1 MSGSKPRHWLVV
13 LGMILL
19 VIVSGVIVVSGIS
32 LAVHGGG
39 MDEVIEMAE
48 KAGWG
53 LVALV
58 GAVVLIFVGGCIAIV
73 CGDAVDRWRDRR
85 PPDEE
90 KDGEATSTGRSG
102 STDVFFLTFIGIC
115 WIALLVIFGEHDLID
130 LAQVA
135 AAVAVLV
142 AVCRFCDKVSAR
154 RRKWREHGRRGRWW
168 TQK

>member
-58 GAVVLIFVGGCIAIV
+58 GAVVLILGIISQSTP
-73 CGDAVDRWRDRR
+73 R
-85 PPDEE
+85 P
-90 KDGEATSTGRSG
+90 
-102 STDVFFLTFIGIC
+102 
-115 WIALLVIFGEHDLID
+115 
-130 LAQVA
+130 
-135 AAVAVLV
+135 
-142 AVCRFCDKVSAR
+142 SASPA
-154 RRKWREHGRRGRWW
+154 GP
-168 TQK
+168 